1 MKKNIF
7 SDATLFYAHAG
18 LFAFSEIIFI
28 LSLPVF
34 LYTQGF
40 SLSFIFLFHGLTN
53 VFGYFLT
60 DKIIPYVLRTN
71 IKRVLIM
78 GVIFYIIFG
87 FAALLINT
95 ANYWWLVAFLFL
107 SLQALFYFPARHLFF
122 VEIAERGTV
131 GLQTGVLNAVSLIAR
146 VIAPVAAGGVV
157 VMTSFNS
164 VFLFGALVMILSVLP
179 ILFIRT
185 KVEIDFKRG
194 EFLKMSKSN
203 PIFTKTGLAYVA
215 DGMNNVI
222 TYLMWP
228 LLFFLLLGNEDFFQ
242 LGSLMT
248 ITSAISA
255 AIMVMVGH
263 LFDKQHRKILFSGSI
278 IAEGIASLLR
288 FALLFFHPLVF
299 VYATQSLYSFSESAL
314 QSTFDSYFYSYGKIT
329 NTAFF
334 TIHREINFSLG
345 RFILCVFLALMSY
358 FITKPEQLWYLFLI
372 TLPVLFL
379 YFSKTKID
387 GAIEGAKNND

>member
-1 MKKNIF
+1 MKKIIF
-7 SDATLFYAHAG
+7 SDANLFYAHAC
-18 LFAFSEIIFI
+18 LFAFAEIIFI

-34 LYTQGF
+34 LYTKGF

-78 GVIFYIIFG
+78 GVIFYIVFG
-87 FAALLINT
+87 FSALLITT

-122 VEIAERGTV
+122 VEIAAHKTV
-131 GLQTGVLNAVSLIAR
+131 GLQTGVLSAVSLIAR
-146 VIAPVAAGGVV
+146 VAAPVVAGGVAV
-157 VMTSFNS
+157 IGTFNS
-164 VFLFGALVMILSVLP
+164 VFLFGAATMILSVLP
-179 ILFIRT
+179 ILFIQT
-185 KVEIDFKRG
+185 KVEIDFKRE
-194 EFLKMSKSN
+194 EFVKMRSSN
-203 PIFTKTGLAYVA
+203 PIFTKTSLAYIA

-222 TYLMWP
+222 SYLMWP

-255 AIMVMVGH
+255 AIMIFVGH
-263 LFDKQHRKILFSGSI
+263 LFDQEHRKSLLSI
-278 IAEGIASLLR
+278 SIFAQAGASLLR
-288 FALLFFHPLVF
+288 FLMLFFHPLIF
-299 VYATQSLYSFSESAL
+299 VYAAQSIYSFAESAL

-345 RFILCVFLALMSY
+345 RFILCVFLAVMSY
-358 FITKPEQLWYLFLI
+358 FISDTGQLWYLFLVS
-372 TLPVLFL
+372 LPILFL
-379 YFSKTKID
+379 YLRKTKVD
-387 GAIEGAKNND
+387 GFIRR